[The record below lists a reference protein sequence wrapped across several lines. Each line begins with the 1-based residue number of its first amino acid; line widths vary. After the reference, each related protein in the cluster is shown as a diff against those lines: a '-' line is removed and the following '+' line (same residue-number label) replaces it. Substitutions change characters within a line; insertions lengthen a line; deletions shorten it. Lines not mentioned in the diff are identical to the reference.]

1 MTEQSPQMEAAL
13 ENRRLAVIPEAERI
27 SSVPP
32 PIPRVA
38 GPSMASAMAA
48 AVFFGMI
55 CAGGFWLI
63 ESLLN

>member
-1 MTEQSPQMEAAL
+1 MVEPSRESEAIL
-13 ENRRLAVIPEAERI
+13 ENRRLAPVPESERI

-32 PIPRVA
+32 PIPRVT

-55 CAGGFWLI
+55 CAGGFWII